1 MPDMRAY
8 RERTWRVWIVILGV
22 LGRGWSEPHN
32 SSEGRTVACHGA
44 QDSAVRSRLPNRFQ
58 RNAMA
63 ELEGAR
69 AEIMGTT
76 EAMTDEEL
84 PHSSPETKSGPVQAS
99 KVVLSA
105 GGKLFC
111 GERRS
116 GGIDFPGGKAQLGEE
131 KCECAVREL
140 MEEVEFPTTALR
152 DEVSRRIFASSTVTF
167 LFETDDD
174 RSYMTTLFLVET
186 AMEGISLT
194 EDGHRELSDPGW
206 RSLDEVLAD
215 LNCSRRPPQA
225 GRAYAEAVV
234 ELLSYSGSESL
245 KKRP

>member
-1 MPDMRAY
+1 M
-8 RERTWRVWIVILGV
+8 L
-22 LGRGWSEPHN
+22 N
-32 SSEGRTVACHGA
+32 VAFLPRGA
-44 QDSAVRSRLPNRFQ
+44 QDSAVRSRQTTQEP
-58 RNAMA
+58 A
-63 ELEGAR
+63 GAR

-76 EAMTDEEL
+76 EAMTDKEL
-84 PHSSPETKSGPVQAS
+84 PHSAPETTSGPVQAS

-140 MEEVEFPTTALR
+140 MEEVEFPTTAVR
-152 DEVSRRIFASSTVTF
+152 DEVSRRIFGSASSTVTF

-206 RSLDEVLAD
+206 RSLEEVLAD
-215 LNCSRRPPQA
+215 LNRSRRPLQA